1 MAQSTSVK
9 VRILMLL
16 LATGC
21 PAKPAEAPPPRDA
34 GVRESPA
41 IVFLGDSLTAGR
53 GLAEADA
60 VPAKIA
66 ERVEAAGFDY
76 RVINAGRSGDTT
88 AGGLTRL
95 NWYLRDTVRLKV
107 LVIGLGS
114 NDAMRGQ
121 PIDSIESNLE
131 KIVDATRAKVPDAK
145 ILLWSM
151 KTFPNMGEAYRED
164 YEEVFARVA
173 ASKKITL
180 IPFPLADVAGRP
192 ELNQPDGIHPT
203 KAGTALVAERIWA
216 TLKRVL

>member
-1 MAQSTSVK
+1 MALSTAVK

-21 PAKPAEAPPPRDA
+21 TAKPAKAPPPRDA

-41 IVFLGDSLTAGR
+41 VVFLGDSLTAGR

-66 ERVEAAGFDY
+66 ERVEAAGLDY

-95 NWYLRDTVRLKV
+95 DWYLRDTVRLKV

-121 PIDSIESNLE
+121 PIASIESNLE

-164 YEEVFARVA
+164 YEAIFARVA

-203 KAGTALVAERIWA
+203 KEGTALVAERIWA
-216 TLKRVL
+216 TLKAEL